1 MKKEKIFILILVI
14 VLMFGGAYKL
24 YDELTR
30 EHTSD
35 IVSGEF
41 ERFLAEDIVV
51 YDKEENAVSLSDY
64 TGKPIVMNFWASWCT
79 PCQIEMPEFQKMYE
93 KYGEEV
99 KFLMINMTASGGETV
114 GRAQAFIENGGY
126 TFPILFDSEHEAAGT
141 YDASAMP
148 TTFFIDK
155 EGYVVYQYVGAM
167 NVEKLKEGIERIL
180 GE

>member
-14 VLMFGGAYKL
+14 VIMFGGAYKL

-35 IVSGEF
+35 VVSGEF

-79 PCQIEMPEFQKMYE
+79 PCQIEMPEFDKVYQE
-93 KYGEEV
+93 LGEDVE
-99 KFLMINMTASGGETV
+99 FLMINMTASGGETIE
-114 GRAQAFIENGGY
+114 RAQAFVEKGGY
-126 TFPILFDSEHEAAGT
+126 NFPILFDTEHDAAGT

-148 TTFFIDK
+148 TTYFINK
-155 EGYVVYQYVGAM
+155 EGYVVKQIVGAI
-167 NVEKLKEGIERIL
+167 NAETLKEGIAEIL
-180 GE
+180 AE